1 MPDSKTISDKIKEY
15 RDFKG
20 FKKSQFDTMCGLS
33 NGYLNSVNTPSAEKL
48 EQILRVCSDLS
59 REWVLGGEG
68 NMIKDS
74 LIGATTELGKKLAN
88 INSHL
93 NSESDPEGVPYWN
106 LPVSAGRSIVDITGK
121 IKPDGYIKGLPGADI
136 AEHILPVAGASME
149 PEISSGAIIGVR
161 KMNNWDTLNTERVYL
176 IITHD
181 DRMIKRIE
189 HDETDMA
196 ILWCV
201 SPNYPKFKIYKT
213 DIVEIQRVCF
223 VYNPK

>member
-1 MPDSKTISDKIKEY
+1 MLAKELNDNKVAIQLNLSVGTLGKSRKVGRDLSDSTIEKI
-15 RDFKG
+15 
-20 FKKSQFDTMCGLS
+20 
-33 NGYLNSVNTPSAEKL
+33 LNFYTDLNKVWLMTGEGEMTKNS
-48 EQILRVCSDLS
+48 ILDEISCLKSDLK
-59 REWVLGGEG
+59 RMFENG
-68 NMIKDS
+68 MS
-74 LIGATTELGKKLAN
+74 LE
-88 INSHL
+88 
-93 NSESDPEGVPYWN
+93 DFMGVPYWN

-121 IKPDGYIKGLPGADI
+121 TKPDGYVKGLPGADI

-161 KMNNWDTLNTERVYL
+161 KMNNWDTLNTERIYL

-189 HDETDMA
+189 HDDQEPNV
-196 ILWCV
+196 LWCV
-201 SPNYPKFKIYKT
+201 SPNYPKFKIYKS